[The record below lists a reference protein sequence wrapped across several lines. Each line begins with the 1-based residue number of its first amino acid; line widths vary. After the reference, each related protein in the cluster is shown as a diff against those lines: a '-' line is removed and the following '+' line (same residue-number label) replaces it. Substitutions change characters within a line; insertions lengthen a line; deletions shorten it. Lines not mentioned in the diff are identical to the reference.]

1 MLNIE
6 GVKSF
11 ATVGALIVFSAP
23 GNAVRASVLRHQG
36 IPEPEFL
43 ASILPSLQWVIKTYS
58 TFFLLTT
65 TLFVAAL
72 LLFFPSSSD
81 QQQAN
86 IPRYVW
92 VPFFAALWAS
102 AFTRFYSIAGI
113 SAGRVRTVDYAITT
127 FLCLLVALELHK
139 RLVKITQSRQ
149 LSQAWLIV
157 LTLGAATA
165 LFSRPVQDKLRFS
178 SVFHDIQAEINL
190 NRYMVH
196 RFRKLPTDGQF
207 VDVSYPDVKR
217 DAITFFDDI
226 TPDSNDW
233 KNKCF
238 ASYFKLDKVT
248 LVANH

>member
-1 MLNIE
+1 M
-6 GVKSF
+6 
-11 ATVGALIVFSAP
+11 SARRI
-23 GNAVRASVLRHQG
+23 GTTQAVSQNNA
-36 IPEPEFL
+36 EPP
-43 ASILPSLQWVIKTYS
+43 I
-58 TFFLLTT
+58 
-65 TLFVAAL
+65 
-72 LLFFPSSSD
+72 
-81 QQQAN
+81 
-86 IPRYVW
+86 
-92 VPFFAALWAS
+92 
-102 AFTRFYSIAGI
+102 IAG
-113 SAGRVRTVDYAITT
+113 
-127 FLCLLVALELHK
+127 VAY
-139 RLVKITQSRQ
+139 RFNTWSRDGF
-149 LSQAWLIV
+149 V
-157 LTLGAATA
+157 L
-165 LFSRPVQDKLRFS
+165 RPVQDKLRFS